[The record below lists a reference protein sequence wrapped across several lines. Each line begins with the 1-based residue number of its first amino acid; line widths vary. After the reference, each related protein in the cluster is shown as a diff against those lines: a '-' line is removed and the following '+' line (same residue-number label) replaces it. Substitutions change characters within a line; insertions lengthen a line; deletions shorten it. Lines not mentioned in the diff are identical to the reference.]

1 MDTNGSLLMLQAE
14 LYSRV
19 LALQSENAE
28 LRRVLKQAEEK
39 LEAKPAKAN
48 RSKST

>member
-1 MDTNGSLLMLQAE
+1 MDSNGSLLLLMAEIYSRIMVLQA
-14 LYSRV
+14 
-19 LALQSENAE
+19 ENAE
-28 LRRVLKQAEEK
+28 LRRALKQAEEK